1 MVTVS
6 SISDSPHQPGPDF
19 KFPKRPFGK
28 TKIVHRAFQHS
39 WFSRWKFC
47 LKMFKERKNKT
58 ASKADC
64 AFVSINKYSRPSHI
78 RTPINR
84 RPGLSEDKI
93 VYCIGNDRHD

>member
-1 MVTVS
+1 MATVS

-39 WFSRWKFC
+39 WFSRWKFLHYREDNDTVFCHTC
-47 LKMFKERKNKT
+47 LKMFKERKKKT

-64 AFVSINKYSRPSHI
+64 AFVSINK
-78 RTPINR
+78 
-84 RPGLSEDKI
+84 
-93 VYCIGNDRHD
+93 